1 MGAGDSQGL
10 GLRMPSAYPKRGEIW
25 LVALDPTV
33 GSEIGKTRP
42 AVVLS
47 NDRNN
52 EFAETVTVL
61 PVTSKSEKIYP
72 FEAAIPAG
80 PSGLRVDSKAKADQI
95 RTVAKARLRKRLGAL
110 DEKHLASVERA
121 ALIHLGMPG

>member
-1 MGAGDSQGL
+1 MSSL
-10 GLRMPSAYPKRGEIW
+10 FPKRGEIW
-25 LVALDPTV
+25 LVAFDPTI

-42 AVVLS
+42 TVVLS

-52 EFAETVTVL
+52 EFSETVTVL
-61 PVTSKSEKIYP
+61 PVTSKTEKIYP

-95 RTVAKARLRKRLGAL
+95 RTVAKARLVKRLGVL
-110 DEKHLASVERA
+110 DDKRLAQIERA
-121 ALIHLGMPG
+121 VLIHLGMPG